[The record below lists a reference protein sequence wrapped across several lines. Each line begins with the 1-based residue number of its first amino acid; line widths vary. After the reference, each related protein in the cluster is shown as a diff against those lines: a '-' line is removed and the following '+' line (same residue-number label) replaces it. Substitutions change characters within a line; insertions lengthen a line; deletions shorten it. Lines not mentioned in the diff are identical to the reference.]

1 MNNVQ
6 KVQNNCKATILWSL
20 LGSRL
25 ILFLFFQATLALLFN
40 SWETSQKY
48 WLLTATLTNIVSI
61 ISLYFLMKREGSSYR
76 KLFRFSRITFRKD
89 LLIFIGLAL
98 LMGPVA
104 FFPNNYLSIW
114 IWGNV
119 EIPFKMMFQPIESWL
134 LYALLLAFPVTISLA
149 ELATYLGY
157 IMPELENQLM
167 SKWIAVLL
175 PVLFLSIQHCTLPFI
190 PDAKFILYRGLVF
203 LPFALMLGVSVKFRP
218 TLFPYFAILHGV
230 MDFGTALMFLTV

>member
-1 MNNVQ
+1 MSNPEQ
-6 KVQNNCKATILWSL
+6 VQNNCKAAVLWSL

-25 ILFLFFQATLALLFN
+25 ILFLLFQAALALLFN
-40 SWETSQKY
+40 SWDSSQKY
-48 WLLTATLTNIVSI
+48 WLLTATLTNVLSI
-61 ISLYFLMKREGSSYR
+61 IFLYSLMKRQGSSFC
-76 KLFRFSRITFRKD
+76 KLFRFNHITFRKD
-89 LLIFIGLAL
+89 LLIFIGLVL
-98 LMGPVA
+98 LMGPIA

-149 ELATYLGY
+149 ELATYFGY
-157 IMPELENQLM
+157 IMPELENQHK
-167 SKWIAVLL
+167 SKWITVLL
-175 PVLFLSIQHCTLPFI
+175 PVFFLSIQHCTLPLI
-190 PDAKFILYRGLVF
+190 PDPKFILYRGLVF
-203 LPFALMLGVSVKFRP
+203 LPFALMLGISIKFRP